1 MGFILNDLDTCINS
15 NTEELYGNENYDQ
28 QAIQCALLS
37 SYNRD
42 CYCIA
47 NQYDNTC
54 YSFDL
59 LYERTNCGL
68 LLTKVPP
75 ILITSF
81 AFLLLI
87 LILSCIYSCFT
98 CCTLCCN
105 RIDTRVQPS
114 TEILAPTEAV
124 YLTPTGNNNNIND
137 NNNNNNNGNNN
148 IPIYTA
154 ATIAIPTPE
163 NQKNDPYFAQATVV
177 TAHPV

>member
-1 MGFILNDLDTCINS
+1 MHTENILCYCDICINIWIYYRAIAAFGLITSIIVIILTIVGLSWDAMGFILNDLDTCINS

-37 SYNRD
+37 SHNRD

-124 YLTPTGNNNNIND
+124 YLTPTGNNNN
-137 NNNNNNNGNNN
+137 GS
-148 IPIYTA
+148 
-154 ATIAIPTPE
+154 
-163 NQKNDPYFAQATVV
+163 
-177 TAHPV
+177 

>member
-42 CYCIA
+42 CYCIS
-47 NQYDNTC
+47 QTGIYDSTC
-54 YSFDL
+54 YSFNL
-59 LYERTNCGL
+59 LEERTNCGL

-81 AFLLLI
+81 SFLLLI

-105 RIDTRVQPS
+105 RIDTRVQPG

-124 YLTPTGNNNNIND
+124 YLTPTGNNYNNYD
-137 NNNNNNNGNNN
+137 NNNNNNN

-154 ATIAIPTPE
+154 ATIATPAPE
-163 NQKNDPYFAQATVV
+163 NQKNDPYFAQATIV